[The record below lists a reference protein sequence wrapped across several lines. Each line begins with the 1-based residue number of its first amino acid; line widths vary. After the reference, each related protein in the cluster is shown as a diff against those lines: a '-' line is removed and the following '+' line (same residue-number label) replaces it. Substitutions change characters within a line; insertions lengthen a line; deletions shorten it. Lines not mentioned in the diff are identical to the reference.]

1 MSRKPAIMAVGGLVV
16 VVAITG
22 LWPGDNGQPAGPPV
36 ISQAKTLSTPT
47 DTGKPPTAES
57 ARTTGTAGGSDS
69 NGGAGDGEFNVFGDT
84 VRFMPGDLCSETGNC
99 RREPVALHEYAEYT
113 DEQLETL
120 SAFDGAAAI
129 VLANRLGASDWS
141 EARRYA
147 ARGFVLTGDPYA
159 FHMAQQF
166 SGVST
171 GALYD
176 SNGKLDMTSAR
187 RAYLWVRLG
196 YELGVNDAATLDYQ
210 ASILNQH
217 GLHDLSDLDAAVDA
231 ERQRVENV
239 RLQLVGEGFK

>member
-1 MSRKPAIMAVGGLVV
+1 MSRKPAIMAAGGLLV

-22 LWPGDNGQPAGPPV
+22 LWPGEDGQPAGPPV
-36 ISQAKTLSTPT
+36 SPNDLSIPAAT
-47 DTGKPPTAES
+47 DTGMRPRGESPTL
-57 ARTTGTAGGSDS
+57 
-69 NGGAGDGEFNVFGDT
+69 AGDTGSAIDEANNGEFSVFGEA
-84 VRFMPGDLCSETGNC
+84 VRFIPGDLCNETGDC

-113 DEQLETL
+113 DEQLKTL

-141 EARRYA
+141 QARKYA

-171 GALYD
+171 GAFYD
-176 SNGKLDMTSAR
+176 RDGKLDMTSAR

-210 ASILNQH
+210 ASVLHQH
-217 GLHDLSDLDAAVDA
+217 GLHDLSDLDATAAA
-231 ERQRVENV
+231 ERRRVEEV